1 VPKQHDFHGKR
12 TILIG
17 RTISRE
23 KVLALCVF
31 IRYDAFIMPKAHD
44 DKKFDSVAAFMRAS
58 GLNDAELAKL
68 LDIDRSEATRLRL
81 GRTYRSLVKPL
92 KIAKVCKVP
101 IESLAPSKA
110 A

>member
-1 VPKQHDFHGKR
+1 MR
-12 TILIG
+12 TN
-17 RTISRE
+17 RRK
-23 KVLALCVF
+23 KVLALCDF
-31 IRYDAFIMPKAHD
+31 IMHTAFIMAKAHD
-44 DKKFDSVAAFMRAS
+44 DKRFDSVAAFMRAS

-92 KIAKVCKVP
+92 KIARVCKVP
-101 IESLAPSKA
+101 IESLAPNKA

>member
-1 VPKQHDFHGKR
+1 M
-12 TILIG
+12 T
-17 RTISRE
+17 
-23 KVLALCVF
+23 
-31 IRYDAFIMPKAHD
+31 KAPD
-44 DKKFDSVAAFMRAS
+44 TKKFNTVAEFMRAS

-81 GRTYRSLVKPL
+81 GRRYRSLIKPL

-101 IESLAPSKA
+101 IESLAPDKA